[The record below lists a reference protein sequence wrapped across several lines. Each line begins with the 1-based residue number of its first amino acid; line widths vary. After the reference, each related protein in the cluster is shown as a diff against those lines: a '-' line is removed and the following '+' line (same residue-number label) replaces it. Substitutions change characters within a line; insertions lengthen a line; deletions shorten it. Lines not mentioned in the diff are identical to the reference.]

1 VVCQYS
7 NWAMVNVLKKKSLNL
22 INVGIH
28 SMPVDLQVRTY
39 LSDVVNLSSGS
50 LDEIVD
56 SVTSRPC
63 MMYPCAT

>member
-1 VVCQYS
+1 
-7 NWAMVNVLKKKSLNL
+7 
-22 INVGIH
+22 
-28 SMPVDLQVRTY
+28 MPVDLQVRTY